1 MNKASGSKE
10 GAVLALVSTGVMMAA
25 IDTTIVI
32 LAIPTMMKALNAD
45 LVSSV
50 WTILAYLLVISTFT
64 TPLGSLGDAYG
75 RARIYNVGFAVFT
88 VASLLCALSPNI
100 YYLIAFRFLQ
110 GLGGAML
117 QANSSAIITETVD
130 KSRLGRAFSVNAIG
144 WNVGA
149 TLGIVLGGVL
159 TTFFPWQSIFLINVP
174 IGVVATVLGFRVLKS
189 SKSGKAR
196 FDVVGSSLLLLSM
209 AAISYATIDIAGIG
223 LNALDAGLLVFGL
236 SLLAVLFLVVEPKV
250 QRPIIDVKALR
261 HRQFGVPLLIALF
274 QSVGYLSTIFLVIM
288 YLQGVLGLD
297 PLTASLVLVPGY
309 VIASGMAV
317 FSGRLIDRL
326 GYKSGMILGLTLM
339 IVSVTLYSQLSTST
353 PVHYVVFASV
363 LGGLGA
369 SLYFP
374 SNNKAVM
381 VNAPK
386 EYLGSAGGFQR
397 TLTNLGT
404 IISYTT
410 SILISSLSIPRE
422 YAFEIFVGT
431 TTLSGPLALEFL
443 RGLKAAFLFS
453 GVILLVATVL
463 AFLTES
469 TDLGGR
475 DKEAEVSRGE
485 LNTG

>member
-1 MNKASGSKE
+1 MNKASSSKE
-10 GAVLALVSTGVMMAA
+10 GVVLALVSTGVMMAA

-32 LAIPTMMKALNAD
+32 LAIPTMMKSLNAD

-64 TPLGSLGDAYG
+64 TPLGSLGDTYG
-75 RARIYNVGFAVFT
+75 RARIYNTGFAVFT
-88 VASLLCALSPNI
+88 LASLLCALSPNI

-130 KSRLGRAFSVNAIG
+130 RSRLGRAFSINAIG
-144 WNVGA
+144 WNVGS

-159 TTFFPWQSIFLINVP
+159 TTFFSWQSIFLINVP

-189 SKSGKAR
+189 SKRGR
-196 FDVVGSSLLLLSM
+196 TGFDVLGSSLLLASM

-223 LNALDAGLLVFGL
+223 LNSFDVALLVFGL
-236 SLLAVLFLVVEPKV
+236 FLLTIFFLVVEPRV
-250 QRPIIDVKALR
+250 QRPIVDVKVLR
-261 HRQFGVPLLIALF
+261 HKQLGVPLLIALF

-297 PLTASLVLVPGY
+297 PLTASLILVPGY

-326 GYKSGMILGLTLM
+326 GYRIGMVIGLVLM
-339 IVSVTLYSQLSTST
+339 VVSITLYSRLTTST
-353 PVHYVVFASV
+353 PVYYVVITSII
-363 LGGLGA
+363 GGLGA

-381 VNAPK
+381 VNAPR

-404 IISYTT
+404 IVSYTM

-443 RGLKAAFLFS
+443 QGLRAAFFFS
-453 GVILLVATVL
+453 GVILSVATIL
-463 AFLTES
+463 AFLTKS
-469 TDLGGR
+469 TDIEGR
-475 DKEAEVSRGE
+475 ARDVTEAKREINIG
-485 LNTG
+485 